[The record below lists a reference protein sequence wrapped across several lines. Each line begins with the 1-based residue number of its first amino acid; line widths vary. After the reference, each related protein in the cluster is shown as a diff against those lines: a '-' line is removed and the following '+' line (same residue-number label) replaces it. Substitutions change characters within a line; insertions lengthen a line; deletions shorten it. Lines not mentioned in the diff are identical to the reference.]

1 MPKLFAKFAGAVL
14 LLGLLAA
21 PASADL
27 ASDRAAVDAAKA
39 AGTVGEQGDGFLGLV
54 SGSADAAVTAAVK
67 NINAG
72 RAQVYADTASKTGT
86 TVDAAGQATAA
97 QLIAKVPAGQY
108 YKPLGGGWSRK

>member
-1 MPKLFAKFAGAVL
+1 MLKLFAKFAGAFL

-21 PASADL
+21 PAAADL
-27 ASDRAAVDAAKA
+27 ASDRAAVEAAKA
-39 AGTVGEQGDGFLGLV
+39 AGTVGEQGDGYLGLV
-54 SGSADAAVTAAVK
+54 SGAADAAVSAAVK

-86 TVDAAGQATAA
+86 TAEAAGQATAQ
-97 QLIAKVPAGQY
+97 QLIAKLPPGQY